1 MATQSTLKEN
11 DNVPME
17 DWEPIGINAG
27 EDN

>member
-17 DWEPIGINAG
+17 GWEPIGINAG